1 MGFTLKEIQ
10 NRNAGDKNYLL
21 YVSSFPGF
29 TLDLFRFDFT
39 VDHHYNY
46 RLRFSYFDPK
56 IKVPRKPDFYCE
68 GILSGS
74 IKEILQKF
82 ILQDLNDIYAYNS
95 PNAGKYVPDDIGH
108 YSYKIKNGSDFL
120 GATLYYPNP
129 SHIERFE
136 NNTGKQFYNLHC
148 KIVEWIE
155 SLYGFIKEQQ

>member
-10 NRNAGDKNYLL
+10 KLNAGDKNYLL

-29 TLDLFRFDFT
+29 TIDLFRFDFT

-46 RLRFSYFDPK
+46 RLCFSYFDPK
-56 IKVPRKPDFYCE
+56 IKIPRKPDFYCE
-68 GILSGS
+68 GMLPKNIT
-74 IKEILQKF
+74 EMLQE
-82 ILQDLNDIYAYNS
+82 LMLNHLEDIYVYNTS
-95 PNAGKYVPDDIGH
+95 DADQYLEDIRF

-136 NNTGKQFYNLHC
+136 NSTGKQFYNMHC

-155 SLYGFIKEQQ
+155 SLYHFIKKQA